1 MDISHFFF
9 IFLPSQIWFTTDLRR
24 CTQWFGVPTVERRS
38 KRLGFVLKTIHFGQG
53 WFSILP
59 QNSTFDQKWRAMD
72 ALNDEAWDTVQM
84 KHFFNS
90 GKRILLQKM
99 RNFVFFIRGTVRKS
113 VRKSSN
119 VLFFEIWSYLL
130 WSTMIS
136 HNPAVV
142 HPKLF
147 QIYWWELHFKFHKL
161 FYSAPKMKVK
171 FS

>member
-9 IFLPSQIWFTTDLRR
+9 IFLPSQIWFTTDLRM

-53 WFSILP
+53 WFSILL

-90 GKRILLQKM
+90 GKRILLQKIAKFRVFYQ
-99 RNFVFFIRGTVRKS
+99 RNCQEKCAQIFKCFVFRNLKLSPLIYHDFAQSCRSASKTFS
-113 VRKSSN
+113 D
-119 VLFFEIWSYLL
+119 LL
-130 WSTMIS
+130 MRI
-136 HNPAVV
+136 A
-142 HPKLF
+142 F
-147 QIYWWELHFKFHKL
+147 QI
-161 FYSAPKMKVK
+161 S
-171 FS
+171 